1 MENDNTQPEKIR
13 KRIEKEDSLLNSRS
27 TIFLAVNGI
36 WLSAISLK
44 KDLDTFQI
52 IIPVCGII
60 ISTMW
65 FLCSIQSTR
74 IIAALNRKYLEVNQ
88 DDSLEKFIDGKLF
101 SRTFLRPSE
110 LIGQWLPLLFIII
123 WAVILFLFS

>member
-1 MENDNTQPEKIR
+1 MEAGNAQPEKIR
-13 KRIEKEDSLLNSRS
+13 KRIEIEDSLLNSRS
-27 TIFLAVNGI
+27 TIFLVINGI

-60 ISTMW
+60 ISIMW

-123 WAVILFLFS
+123 WAVILFLFA

>member
-1 MENDNTQPEKIR
+1 MEAGNAQPEKIR
-13 KRIEKEDSLLNSRS
+13 KRIEIEDSLLNSRS
-27 TIFLAVNGI
+27 TIFLVINGI

-44 KDLDTFQI
+44 KDLDAFQI

-60 ISTMW
+60 ISIMW

-123 WAVILFLFS
+123 WAVILFLFA